1 MGNWKENKYFKTSL
15 CAFGVIAAS
24 LVLVFFMLH
33 LEEVFNFFGIFM
45 RIVSPFIWGF
55 AFAYVL
61 NYPYKL
67 FLKLFSKK
75 TKKGK
80 SLAPT
85 PCKVISLISTYI
97 VFLAVLSLLFY
108 LVIPQVVTA
117 ISEFIQLV
125 PGYADIAS
133 QNVEEFAFKYLRRYN
148 LSYKD
153 VFDTI
158 KEVGKQLA
166 AQFNLND
173 MVGKTVAVILNASNG
188 VKNALLG
195 IIVSIYFLWDKERF
209 VDNFKRLSY
218 ALLPKKASDRL
229 IEIMRFTDKTFGGFL
244 VAKIVDSAIIGALN
258 YIFMIIMGMPYAVL
272 ISVIVGVTNII
283 PFFGP
288 FIGAVPSAL
297 LLLLVSPWQALLFV
311 IFIIVLQQ
319 FDGNFLGPRLMGE
332 TMGVRAVFVVFA
344 VIVFGGL
351 FGVVGMFIGVPLF
364 VVIYT
369 LFSDFITARLK
380 EKEIKREDME

>member
-33 LEEVFNFFGIFM
+33 LDEVFNFFGIFM

-55 AFAYVL
+55 ALAYVL

-133 QNVEEFAFKYLRRYN
+133 QKVEEFAFKYLRRYN

-244 VAKIVDSAIIGALN
+244 VAKIVDSAIIGVLN
-258 YIFMIIMGMPYAVL
+258 YIFMLIMGMPYAVL
-272 ISVIVGVTNII
+272 ISVIIGVTNII

-288 FIGAVPSAL
+288 FIGAIPSAL

-311 IFIIVLQQ
+311 IFIIILQQ

-364 VVIYT
+364 VVLYT
-369 LFSDFITARLK
+369 LFSDFVTAKLK

>member
-55 AFAYVL
+55 ALAYVL

-80 SLAPT
+80 SLALA
-85 PCKVISLISTYI
+85 PCKVLSLVSTYI
-97 VFLAVLSLLFY
+97 VFFAVLSLLFY

-188 VKNALLG
+188 IKNALLG

-218 ALLPKKASDRL
+218 ALLPKKASDKL

-244 VAKIVDSAIIGALN
+244 VAKIVDSAIIGLLN

-369 LFSDFITARLK
+369 LFSDFVTARLK

>member
-33 LEEVFNFFGIFM
+33 LEEFFNFFGIFM

-85 PCKVISLISTYI
+85 PCKVLSLVSTYI
-97 VFLAVLSLLFY
+97 VFFAVLSLLFY

-125 PGYADIAS
+125 PGYADVAS

-218 ALLPKKASDRL
+218 ALLPKKASDKL

-244 VAKIVDSAIIGALN
+244 VAKIVDSAIIGLLN

-272 ISVIVGVTNII
+272 ISVIVGITNII

-369 LFSDFITARLK
+369 LFSDFVTARLK

>member
-67 FLKLFSKK
+67 FLNLFSKK

-244 VAKIVDSAIIGALN
+244 VAKIVDSAIIGVLN
-258 YIFMIIMGMPYAVL
+258 YIFMLIMGMPYAVL

-288 FIGAVPSAL
+288 FIGAIPSAL

-311 IFIIVLQQ
+311 IFIIILQQ
-319 FDGNFLGPRLMGE
+319 FDGNFLGPKLMGE

-364 VVIYT
+364 VVLYT
-369 LFSDFITARLK
+369 LFSDFVTARLK